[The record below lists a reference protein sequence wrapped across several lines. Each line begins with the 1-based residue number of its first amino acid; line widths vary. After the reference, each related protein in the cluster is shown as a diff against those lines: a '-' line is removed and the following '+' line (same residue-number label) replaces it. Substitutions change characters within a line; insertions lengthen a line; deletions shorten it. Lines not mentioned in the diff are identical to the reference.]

1 MQLLCASG
9 PLIQLE
15 EVFLTK
21 RLLLTEP
28 FTTVVE
34 EVPVPEPKPG
44 EALIRVECVGVCGT
58 DVRSWM
64 GRHAFTTYPR
74 VMGHEVSG
82 TVVKLAGDPAPCCA
96 ASGRCQAAP
105 APAAS
110 RAAGP
115 TAPSIREGDVVVVEP
130 YAACGKCY
138 PCSIGRYNCCQ
149 NLQVMGVHRDGAM
162 QEYICVP
169 VSMLHKAPQN
179 RSFVELSFVEP
190 AGIGMHAIGRSRLQA
205 GDTAAV
211 IGAGNIGLLMIQ
223 ILKARGAKVIAVD
236 VKESRLDLA
245 RKLGADITVNS
256 TTDDPVK
263 ASLEFTGGVGAPVVF
278 EVVGAVPTINLALQ
292 LVSYAGQI
300 VLVGV
305 CPDELCLHPELLN
318 KRELDILGSR
328 NSRGVF
334 PGVLELVGKG
344 ALSTEALVSRKI
356 TVDEFDQTMKDVTSG
371 SRDEIKIVVQF

>member
-1 MQLLCASG
+1 MRPPRAVR
-9 PLIQLE
+9 PLTQLE

-21 RLLLTEP
+21 RLLLVKP

-34 EVPVPEPKPG
+34 EVPIPEPGPG

-82 TVVKLAGDPAPCCA
+82 VVVKLGGD
-96 ASGRCQAAP
+96 
-105 APAAS
+105 APAA
-110 RAAGP
+110 P
-115 TAPSIREGDVVVVEP
+115 TPAPRFAEGDIIVVEP
-130 YAACGKCY
+130 YAACGHCY
-138 PCSIGRYNCCQ
+138 PCSLGRYNCCE

-162 QEYICVP
+162 QEFICVP
-169 VSMLHKAPQN
+169 VSMMHKAPPGRN
-179 RSFVELSFVEP
+179 FVELSFVEP
-190 AGIGMHAIGRSRLQA
+190 AGIGMHAIGRSRLRS

-223 ILKARGAKVIAVD
+223 ILKARGARVIAVD

-245 RKLGADITVNS
+245 RKLGADLAVNS
-256 TTDDPVK
+256 LEADPVK
-263 ASLEFTGGVGAPVVF
+263 AALEFTHGVGAPVVF
-278 EVVGAVPTINLALQ
+278 EVVGAAPTIGLALQ
-292 LVSYAGQI
+292 MVSYAGQI

-305 CPDELCLHPELLN
+305 CPDEVCLRPELLN
-318 KRELDILGSR
+318 KRELDVLGSR

-334 PGVLELVGKG
+334 PGVLELVGEG
-344 ALSTEALVSRKI
+344 SLSTEALVSRRI
-356 TVDEFDQTMKDVTSG
+356 TIHEFDQTMKEVTSG
-371 SRDEIKIVVQF
+371 SKDEIKIVVQF